1 MEREELGKTLQTLVK
16 YNNGFWK
23 SEKQRN
29 YLKKVASGYC
39 DIHDSESLKT
49 HFGITTS
56 NSAMYYETEVRHADY
71 GRKSYRRIG
80 WMFVFD
86 DNGITD
92 KFRIRFSYD
101 DANGCSWPNPEKTEQ
116 EWMRP
121 VDAVSTM
128 KVEEKLEKSPS
139 QFLGVIGNKVSTTV
153 TIKKMIAI
161 SGQVGYHTTYSD
173 LIIMEDENGNC
184 VTWKSSSAYKY
195 ETLKEGNTVTL
206 QGTVKDHRE
215 YKGINQTVLT
225 RCKLI

>member
-29 YLKKVASGYC
+29 FLKKMADGFG
-39 DIHDSESLKT
+39 DLHDPESLNA
-49 HFGITTS
+49 HFGITTDK
-56 NSAMYYETEVRHADY
+56 SAMCYETEIRHAEY

-86 DNGITD
+86 DNGIVG
-92 KFRIRFSYD
+92 KYRIRYSYD
-101 DANGCSWPNPEKTEQ
+101 DSTGSSWPNTEKTEQ
-116 EWMRP
+116 EWGRP

-128 KVEEKLEKSPS
+128 KVEEKIERPNS
-139 QFLGVIGNKVSTTV
+139 QFLGAVGSKVSATV
-153 TIKKMIAI
+153 TIKKMIAMSSQI
-161 SGQVGYHTTYSD
+161 GYHTAYSD
-173 LIIMEDENGNC
+173 LIIMEDESGNC
-184 VTWKSSSAYKY
+184 ITWKSSSAYKY
-195 ETLKEGNTVTL
+195 ESLKEGNTVSL

-215 YKGINQTVLT
+215 YKGTNQTVLT